1 MKFCQFV
8 PLPFSSPDPLALQ
21 RGPLRQK
28 REIAI
33 ACREGI
39 PALPSRATLLSRAAQ
54 ALAIL
59 VAAAAPLSANP
70 VRPLANDF
78 VAVGESP
85 DPLNMPLYTPSILA
99 LPGGRLVAAYERGG
113 TGRKDNAAYTFILTS
128 DDHGRTWTQRA
139 GLRMTHARLFAAG
152 RSVWY
157 LGHRGDL
164 QIARSDD
171 RGETWGPQVALTQG
185 QSWHQ
190 SACNVWHTRGHVYL
204 VMERRVGT
212 ENKAWPVGSLA
223 PVLLRAREDA
233 DLAKRESWTFASELV
248 FSDLI
253 AGYKRNEPELDFF
266 GVPFFRQAYPGRH
279 PVATE
284 PKRRTNSPMGWLE
297 TNVVQIV
304 DPDHVWHDPSGRTFH
319 LFMRAHTAGTGY
331 AALAKVVEQPDGSMR
346 TQLEQVPSG
355 KKALF
360 VPMPG
365 GQMRFHVC
373 YDAKTKLYW
382 LLSSQAT
389 DSMTRPDRLPP
400 ERYDLPNN
408 ERHRLQLHFSRNMI
422 DWCFAGL
429 VAKTGSPKEARHYA
443 AMDIDGDDLVI
454 LSRSGDARAKSA
466 HDGNLI
472 TFHRVRNF
480 RDLVY

>member
-1 MKFCQFV
+1 MRSLGLGVLLCV
-8 PLPFSSPDPLALQ
+8 LA
-21 RGPLRQK
+21 GV
-28 REIAI
+28 A
-33 ACREGI
+33 G
-39 PALPSRATLLSRAAQ
+39 AA
-54 ALAIL
+54 
-59 VAAAAPLSANP
+59 P

-85 DPLNMPLYTPSILA
+85 DPKNMPLYTPSILA

-113 TGRKDNAAYTFILTS
+113 TGRKDNAAYAWILTS
-128 DDHGRTWTQRA
+128 DDHGLTWTRRGA
-139 GLRMTHARLFAAG
+139 FRMTHARLFIAG
-152 RSVWY
+152 RSIYY
-157 LGHRGDL
+157 LGQRGDL

-171 RGETWGPQVALTQG
+171 RGETWGEQVALTQG
-185 QSWHQ
+185 QAWHQ

-204 VMERRVGT
+204 VMERRVGK
-212 ENKAWPVGSLA
+212 ENKAWAVGSLA
-223 PVLLRAREDA
+223 PVLLRAAETA
-233 DLAKRESWTFASELV
+233 DLTQRASWTFASELV
-248 FSDLI
+248 FADLV
-253 AGYKRNEPELDFF
+253 AGYRQNEPAIDYF
-266 GVPFFRQAYPGRH
+266 GVPFFAQAYPDRF
-279 PVATE
+279 PVATQ

-297 TNVVQIV
+297 TNVVQIT
-304 DPDHVWHDPSGRTFH
+304 DPNHVWHDPTGHTFH

-331 AALAKVVEQPDGSMR
+331 AAMAKVVEQPDGTMS
-346 TQLEQVPSG
+346 TQLEHVPSG
-355 KKALF
+355 KRILF

-373 YDAKTKLYW
+373 YDEKTKLYW

-429 VAKTGSPKEARHYA
+429 VTKTDSPKEARHYA

-472 TFHRVRNF
+472 TFHRVRSF
-480 RDLVY
+480 RELAY

>member
-1 MKFCQFV
+1 MEGRVPRLAGSITMRRISTGGLLFV
-8 PLPFSSPDPLALQ
+8 IGCAV
-21 RGPLRQK
+21 G
-28 REIAI
+28 
-33 ACREGI
+33 
-39 PALPSRATLLSRAAQ
+39 AA
-54 ALAIL
+54 
-59 VAAAAPLSANP
+59 P

-78 VAVGESP
+78 VAVGVSP
-85 DPLNMPLYTPSILA
+85 DPKNMPLYTPSILA
-99 LPGGRLVAAYERGG
+99 LPGGRLIAAYERGG
-113 TGRKDNAAYTFILTS
+113 TGSKNNAAYAWILTS
-128 DDHGRTWTQRA
+128 DDHGVTWMKRGA
-139 GLRMTHARLFAAG
+139 LRMTHARLFVAG
-152 RSVWY
+152 HSIYY

-171 RGETWGPQVALTQG
+171 RGETWSAQVALTTG

-190 SACNVWHTRGHVYL
+190 SACNVWHTRGQVYL
-204 VMERRVGT
+204 VMERRVGK
-212 ENKAWPVGSLA
+212 ENKAWAVGSLA
-223 PVLLRAREDA
+223 PVLMRAREAA
-233 DLAKRESWTFASELV
+233 DLLKRESWTFASELV

-253 AGYKRNEPELDFF
+253 AGYKQNEPAIDFF
-266 GVPFFRQAYPGRH
+266 GVPFFRQAYPDRFTI
-279 PVATE
+279 ATT

-304 DPDHVWHDPSGRTFH
+304 DPNHDWYDASGHTFH

-331 AALAKVVEQPDGSMR
+331 AALAKVVEQPDGTMS
-346 TQLEQVPSG
+346 TQLEHAPSG
-355 KKALF
+355 KTMLF
-360 VPMPG
+360 LPMPG

-373 YDAKTKLYW
+373 YDEQTKLYW

-408 ERHRLQLHFSRNMI
+408 ERHRLQLHFSKNMV

-429 VAKTGSPKEARHYA
+429 VAKTDSPQEARHYA

-472 TFHRVRNF
+472 TFHRVRDF
-480 RDLVY
+480 RELVY

>member
-1 MKFCQFV
+1 MNRAV
-8 PLPFSSPDPLALQ
+8 SDLLLLGVLAASS
-21 RGPLRQK
+21 
-28 REIAI
+28 
-33 ACREGI
+33 
-39 PALPSRATLLSRAAQ
+39 AAG
-54 ALAIL
+54 
-59 VAAAAPLSANP
+59 AAPAAGGP
-70 VRPLANDF
+70 IRPLANEF
-78 VAVGESP
+78 VAVGVSP
-85 DPLNMPLYTPSILA
+85 DPMGMPLYSPSIHA

-113 TGRKDNAAYTFILTS
+113 AGRQNNAPYAFLLTS
-128 DDHGRTWTQRA
+128 DDQGRTWTQRGA
-139 GLRMTHARLFAAG
+139 VRMTHARVFSAG
-152 RSVWY
+152 KSLYY

-164 QIARSDD
+164 LVARSDD
-171 RGETWGPQVALTQG
+171 RGETWSEPAALTRG

-190 SACNVWHTRGHVYL
+190 SACNVWHARGHVYL

-223 PVLLRAREDA
+223 PVLMRARIDA
-233 DLAKRESWTFASELV
+233 DLTKRESWTFASELV
-248 FSDLI
+248 FADLI
-253 AGYKRNEPELDFF
+253 PGYKANEPELEYF
-266 GVPFFRQAYPGRH
+266 GVPFFRQGYPDRE
-279 PVATE
+279 PVALL

-297 TNVVQIV
+297 TNVVQIL
-304 DPDHVWHDPSGRTFH
+304 DPDHYWHDPQGRTFH

-346 TQLEQVPSG
+346 TQLETVPSG
-355 KKALF
+355 KKVLF
-360 VPMPG
+360 LPMPG

-373 YDAKTKLYW
+373 YDAQTRRYW

-389 DSMTRPDRLPP
+389 DSMTRADRLPA

-408 ERHRLQLHFSRNMI
+408 ERHRLVLHFSKNMV

-480 RDLVY
+480 RELVY